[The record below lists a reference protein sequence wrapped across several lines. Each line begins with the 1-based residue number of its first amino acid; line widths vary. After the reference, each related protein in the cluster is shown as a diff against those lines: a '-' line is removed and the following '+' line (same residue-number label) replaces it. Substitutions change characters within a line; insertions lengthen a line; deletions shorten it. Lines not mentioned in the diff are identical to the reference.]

1 MIYFF
6 NTISINN
13 EFLYDIFK
21 DINILLFR
29 MDKISK
35 SFIIDYIISL
45 SLFIFSIFNIVEYKG
60 LLLVLVMLLRLYNRS
75 FIYKS

>member
-1 MIYFF
+1 LIYFF